1 MTGFTP
7 TTLVLACHCMYFPRH
22 YHFTGAPSSFYSSTV
37 IAVSISLAI
46 DIKFIMKI
54 FSMPV
59 ANY

>member
-7 TTLVLACHCMYFPRH
+7 TTLVLACHCVYFPCH
-22 YHFTGAPSSFYSSTV
+22 YHSTSAPSSSYLSTA
-37 IAVSISLAI
+37 IAVSISLAV
-46 DIKFIMKI
+46 DIKAIMKI